1 MAIINKEGIVRRIN
15 DKMGEGLTKSDNV
28 LEKVIE
34 TIVDILKEGHAVRIK
49 GFGVFT
55 LKHVKERVINIPL
68 KGEGTSNIAPAHTG
82 LQFKMSHKLKEQLN
96 DVQISNY

>member
-34 TIVDILKEGHAVRIK
+34 TIVDILKEGFFAN
-49 GFGVFT
+49 T
-55 LKHVKERVINIPL
+55 
-68 KGEGTSNIAPAHTG
+68 
-82 LQFKMSHKLKEQLN
+82 
-96 DVQISNY
+96 